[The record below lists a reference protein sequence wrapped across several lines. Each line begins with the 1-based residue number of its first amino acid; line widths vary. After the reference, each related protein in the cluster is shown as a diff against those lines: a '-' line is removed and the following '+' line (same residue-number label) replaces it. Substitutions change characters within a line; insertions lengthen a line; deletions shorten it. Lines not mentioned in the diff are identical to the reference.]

1 VSDRLPS
8 GQFPPGVSGNPGGKR
23 KGPTLTKTVRL
34 LLADDPDAWAAVR
47 EIESDPSNTEGKH
60 ELIKLAVSTVRRAR
74 TDNTV
79 LREVFDRVDGK
90 LAAAYSLPDED
101 DNTRI
106 IRPILYVAPERPEQA
121 ERLFRA
127 FGDDEPEPEAERQ
140 AEVQPRELAEVKEHA
155 PSFEHA
161 SVAPTSG
168 RPEPFFRAFDIAG
181 HELETGRQ
189 TPTLPP
195 VRDKEGQPSNTTA
208 SKAPD
213 EHTAGTVKREDRKG
227 PPRPKGYE

>member
-1 VSDRLPS
+1 MSDERRPN
-8 GQFPPGVSGNPGGKR
+8 GQFPSGVSGNPGGKR

-60 ELIKLAVSTVRRAR
+60 ELIKLAVSAVRRAR

-90 LAAAYSLPDED
+90 LAAAYTLPDED

-127 FGDDEPEPEAERQ
+127 FDDNEPEPEAERQ
-140 AEVQPRELAEVKEHA
+140 AETQPRELAEVKEHA

-161 SVAPTSG
+161 AVAPTSG
-168 RPEPFFRAFDIAG
+168 RPESFFRAVDVS
-181 HELETGRQ
+181 GRVID
-189 TPTLPP
+189 L
-195 VRDKEGQPSNTTA
+195 GSGN
-208 SKAPD
+208 
-213 EHTAGTVKREDRKG
+213 RK
-227 PPRPKGYE
+227 